1 MKKGRFFLVLI
12 VTAFLIGCFESS
24 IDDIRSPTKRIKKD
38 GDVVFVEGRW
48 KEPSRTRPG
57 IISRINFTSITCDRK
72 DMKYREAESLLFTPR
87 EQPVL
92 KHSQLYNQEFTYQ
105 VIHWAD
111 ETIKAKREALVADI
125 EITISLKDNC
135 AEKGFRETK
144 ARGSD
149 TANPDVFGKW
159 VLE

>member
-1 MKKGRFFLVLI
+1 MA
-12 VTAFLIGCFESS
+12 TALLMGCFEQS
-24 IDDIRSPTKRIKKD
+24 IDDIQSPKKRIKKD
-38 GDVVFVEGRW
+38 GDAVFVEGRW
-48 KEPSRTRPG
+48 KELAGTKPG

-72 DMKYREAESLLFTPR
+72 DMKCREVESLLFTPR

-92 KHSQLYNQEFTYQ
+92 KHSQLYNHEFTYQ

-125 EITISLKDNC
+125 EITISLKDNF

-149 TANPDVFGKW
+149 TANPDVYGKW